1 MEVVRVMV
9 PTKDV
14 IDTTG
19 LSAGPRGPKGDTGA
33 TGPAGSAGS
42 AGPTGLNGPTGL
54 TDVGGVIIY
63 TKLKSF

>member
-1 MEVVRVMV
+1 MEVVRVIV

-19 LSAGPRGPKGDTGA
+19 LSVGPRGLKGDIGA
-33 TGPAGSAGS
+33 TGPA
-42 AGPTGLNGPTGL
+42 GPTGL

-63 TKLKSF
+63 AKLKSF